1 MDYRVLLSDRALTD
15 LQRIVETIAE
25 DNPRAAQ
32 SIGEALIDHIMG
44 LADFPLM
51 GVRCPEHPETR
62 VLLHTP
68 YRIIYRVHQGRRLVE
83 ILTIWHSARQEPS
96 LNG

>member
-32 SIGEALIDHIMG
+32 RFGEALIDHIMA

-51 GVRCPEHPETR
+51 GARCPERPETR

-68 YRIIYRVHQGRRLVE
+68 YRIFYRVHQGRRLVQ
-83 ILTIWHSARQEPS
+83 ILTI
-96 LNG
+96 